1 MQMNKDEILNNYQIF
16 TLTDLE
22 TVLRVSHRTL
32 LTYVKDGKLKAFKI
46 GNKWRVTKGDLKD
59 FIQKNQKQN
68 NKE

>member
-32 LTYVKDGKLKAFKI
+32 LTYVKDGQLKAFKM
-46 GNKWRVTKGDLKD
+46 GNKWRVTKEDLKD

>member
-1 MQMNKDEILNNYQIF
+1 MNKDEILNNYQIF

-46 GNKWRVTKGDLKD
+46 GNKSRVTKEDLKD

>member
-1 MQMNKDEILNNYQIF
+1 MNKDEILNNYQIF